1 MRGRTYSAPLFKT
14 WTMPLEKSRFFF
26 QNPKFFP
33 HLDKSRLFK
42 IPNFSHIW
50 TNPGYSKSQ
59 IFPTFGQIPVI
70 QNPKFFPHLDKSRL
84 FKIPNF
90 SHIWTNPGYSKSQ
103 IFPTFGQIPVI
114 QNPKFFPKLVHFIS
128 TCLSYCCILQGT
140 AFQDIVYH
148 FALQDAFGRL

>member
-1 MRGRTYSAPLFKT
+1 MRGRTYSTPF
-14 WTMPLEKSRFFF
+14 SRHGLCLWR
-26 QNPKFFP
+26 NPGF
-33 HLDKSRLFK
+33 FK

-90 SHIWTNPGYSKSQ
+90 SHIWTNHGFSKSH
-103 IFPTFGQIPVI
+103 V
-114 QNPKFFPKLVHFIS
+114 FPKTRTFHKYMLKLLLHFTRYS
-128 TCLSYCCILQGT
+128 FSRHCLTLRVTRCLWKTIENILRG
-140 AFQDIVYH
+140 
-148 FALQDAFGRL
+148 G